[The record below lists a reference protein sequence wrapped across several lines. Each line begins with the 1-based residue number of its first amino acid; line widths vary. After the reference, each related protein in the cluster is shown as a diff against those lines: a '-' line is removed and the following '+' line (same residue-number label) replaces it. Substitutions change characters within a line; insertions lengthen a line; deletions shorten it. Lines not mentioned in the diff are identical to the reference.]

1 VGHSVSCSIGLIAS
15 LKKPSYFSKHIMVC
29 PSPCFLNF
37 PPEYLGG
44 FEYSDLEE
52 LLNLMDKNYIGW
64 ANYLAPLVM
73 GAESTDLLTGELS
86 GSFCSTDPVIA
97 KAFAKATFL
106 SDYRDHFAQVKHPS
120 LIIQNNQ
127 DALAAT
133 RVGQY
138 LHQKMADNVIS
149 ILDAQGHCP
158 HMTPPKLVIDEITSY
173 LNNEIFTGIVDA
185 TFNKMPCGLI
195 VTDKRWKV
203 IDCNQYILQKVQ
215 ITPDLFI
222 GDSIETIFTRGSQ
235 LLCQSIVFPKLLHEF
250 SIEEI
255 QLNLTISSQ
264 QCMPVVINAC
274 CGPETTEKVYWTLF
288 PADERDKLHQKLLD
302 SRDQLEVTNEKLK
315 NLSITDELTGLFNRR
330 ELGVSNPV

>member
-73 GAESTDLLTGELS
+73 GAESSDLLTGELS

-127 DALAAT
+127 DVLAAT
-133 RVGQY
+133 TVGQY

-158 HMTPPKLVIDEITSY
+158 HMTPP
-173 LNNEIFTGIVDA
+173 N
-185 TFNKMPCGLI
+185 
-195 VTDKRWKV
+195 W
-203 IDCNQYILQKVQ
+203 
-215 ITPDLFI
+215 
-222 GDSIETIFTRGSQ
+222 
-235 LLCQSIVFPKLLHEF
+235 
-250 SIEEI
+250 
-255 QLNLTISSQ
+255 
-264 QCMPVVINAC
+264 
-274 CGPETTEKVYWTLF
+274 
-288 PADERDKLHQKLLD
+288 
-302 SRDQLEVTNEKLK
+302 
-315 NLSITDELTGLFNRR
+315 
-330 ELGVSNPV
+330 